1 MKKLFFA
8 AMSLATIV
16 SCSKNVDDAS
26 SVATAD
32 GQAAFISVS
41 LKAAGEMTR
50 ANENLES
57 FQYGST
63 EENAI
68 ANATFYFFDAAGNP
82 YNVDTDNAVEVNTK
96 TLTTTTNSG
105 TPVNNI
111 EAYSNV
117 ILVIKQSQNTP
128 PAKMVALINVADPT
142 DYADMTLA
150 ELQDA
155 ASNYKTTN
163 GFVMSNSVYEK
174 NGAEVVATEILPENI
189 FTSPDPEGEVG
200 DAYVAP
206 ENSGVKPV
214 EIFVERVA
222 AKVKVNVSNK
232 IEGVLNVPATDNTEA
247 YTIYPV
253 ADVKDTYV
261 KVRGWDVTNAAVE
274 SNLIKDYATTTL
286 FSPVNNAAFHRS
298 YWANTI
304 ASANP
309 THGFKF
315 TDITK
320 TVGSE
325 AYYNENTLT
334 PTNAEGWYNANT
346 ISGAT
351 KASQLIV
358 AAQLVDA
365 EGKAKEFARWYGKDY
380 ENGDALKANM
390 INNAAKQI
398 FTKTTTTTGEGD
410 EAVTETVLTGI
421 TISDVTFYQCDPGD
435 YVSTG
440 DTYKGDRRYE
450 VRVKAKD
457 GVTYYHADGKT
468 TYTADEVTAIL
479 ANIEP
484 AMIWAGGMT
493 YYYTLINHYG
503 DADGMVRNHIYDI
516 TISGFK
522 GIGTP
527 VYDPTKIIIPEVPVE
542 QEAYHLTAQIN
553 ILSWALVSQNVEL
566 GF

>member
-8 AMSLATIV
+8 AMALATVV
-16 SCSKNVDDAS
+16 SCSKNVDDVS
-26 SVATAD
+26 GVTAD
-32 GQAAFISVS
+32 GQTAFISVS

-50 ANENLES
+50 AEATNPES
-57 FQYGST
+57 FQYGSKA
-63 EENAI
+63 ENTI
-68 ANATFYFFDAAGNP
+68 NNATFYFFDAVGDA
-82 YNVDTDNAVEVNTK
+82 YTVDTDNAVEVNTK
-96 TLTTTTNSG
+96 TLTANNAN
-105 TPVNNI
+105 PVENI

-117 ILVIKQSQNTP
+117 ILVIKESQNTP
-128 PAKMVALINVADPT
+128 PAKMVALINVENPAA
-142 DYADMTLA
+142 YANKTLA
-150 ELQDA
+150 QLQTLA
-155 ASNYKTTN
+155 VNHSTTN
-163 GFVMSNSVYEK
+163 GFVMSNSVYEA

-189 FTSPDPEGEVG
+189 FTTPDPEGEVG

-232 IEGVLNVPATDNTEA
+232 IEGVVNVPATDNTEA

-274 SNLIKDYATTTL
+274 SNLIKDYATTNL

-298 YWANTI
+298 YWATTI

-309 THGFKF
+309 THGFTFNAIAKAMG
-315 TDITK
+315 T
-320 TVGSE
+320 E
-325 AYYNENTLT
+325 AYYNENTLS
-334 PTNAEGWYNANT
+334 PSNAEGWFNENNNT
-346 ISGAT
+346 NAT

-358 AAQLVDA
+358 AAQLVDSK
-365 EGKAKEFARWYGKDY
+365 GNAKEFARWYGKDY
-380 ENGDALKANM
+380 ENGEKLQAAM

-398 FTKTTTTTGEGD
+398 FVLDSTD
-410 EAVTETVLTGI
+410 DPNTEEVEPNVFTGI
-421 TISDVTFYQCDPGD
+421 AVKDVEFYQVSDQTVYVDPA
-435 YVSTG
+435 
-440 DTYKGDRRYE
+440 TYAGDRRYE

-479 ANIEP
+479 AKIEP

-542 QEAYHLTAQIN
+542 QETYHLTAEIN
-553 ILSWALVSQNVEL
+553 VLSWALVSQNVEL

>member
-8 AMSLATIV
+8 AMALATIV
-16 SCSKNVDDAS
+16 SCSKNVDDVS
-26 SVATAD
+26 GVTAD
-32 GQAAFISVS
+32 GQTAFISVS

-50 ANENLES
+50 VEATNPES

-63 EENAI
+63 AENTI
-68 ANATFYFFDAAGNP
+68 NNATFYFFDAAGKAYDIDGDATVIN
-82 YNVDTDNAVEVNTK
+82 NAVEVITK
-96 TLTTTTNSG
+96 DLVRYESEDG
-105 TPVNNI
+105 KKDDNI

-117 ILVIKQSQNTP
+117 ILVIKESQNTP
-128 PAKMVALINVADPT
+128 PAKMVAIINTTNKYVGKS
-142 DYADMTLA
+142 LA
-150 ELQDA
+150 ELQA
-155 ASNYKTTN
+155 VAVNHTEA
-163 GFVMSNSVYEK
+163 GFVMSNSVYEA

-189 FTSPDPEGEVG
+189 FTSPDPTGNVG
-200 DAYVAP
+200 SAYQNNGKAP
-206 ENSGVKPV
+206 EGVVPV
-214 EIFVERVA
+214 QIYVERVA
-222 AKVKVNVSNK
+222 AKVKVNVN
-232 IEGVLNVPATDNTEA
+232 ATNAVTVGNDKL
-247 YTIYPV
+247 YPV
-253 ADVKDTYV
+253 TGDNAPANTYV
-261 KVRGWDVTNAAVE
+261 KVLGWDVTNAATT
-274 SNLIKDYATTTL
+274 SYLIKDYATTTL

-358 AAQLVDA
+358 AAQLVDE
-365 EGKAKEFARWYGKDY
+365 EGNAKEFARWYGKDY

-398 FTKTTTTTGEGD
+398 FVKD
-410 EAVTETVLTGI
+410 EENSSETELALNGI
-421 TISDVTFYQCDPGD
+421 GIGDVTFYQCEPGD

-450 VRVKAKD
+450 VRVKATD
-457 GVTYYHADGKT
+457 NTVYYKADGS
-468 TYTADEVTAIL
+468 TYTTKEVTAIL

-484 AMIWAGGMT
+484 AMIWASGHT

-527 VYDPTKIIIPEVPVE
+527 VYNPDHKIIPEIPVE

-553 ILSWALVSQNVEL
+553 VLSWALVSQNVEL

>member
-8 AMSLATIV
+8 AMALATIV

-50 ANENLES
+50 ANENPEF
-57 FQYGST
+57 FQYGSA

-117 ILVIKQSQNTP
+117 ILVIKQSQDTP
-128 PAKMVALINVADPT
+128 PAKMVALINVAKPA
-142 DYADMTLA
+142 DYAGMTLA
-150 ELQDA
+150 QLQA
-155 ASNYKTTN
+155 EASNYSTDN
-163 GFVMSNSVYEK
+163 GFVMSNSVYEE

-189 FTSPDPEGEVG
+189 FTTPDPEGEVG

-222 AKVKVNVSNK
+222 AKVKVNVN
-232 IEGVLNVPATDNTEA
+232 ATNAVTVGNEKL
-247 YTIYPV
+247 YPV
-253 ADVKDTYV
+253 TGDNAPANTYV
-261 KVRGWDVTNAAVE
+261 KVLGWDVTNAATT
-274 SNLIKDYATTTL
+274 SYLIKDYATTTL

-365 EGKAKEFARWYGKDY
+365 AGKAKEFARWYGKDY

-457 GVTYYHADGKT
+457 GVTYYKADGKT

-479 ANIEP
+479 AKIEP
-484 AMIWAGGMT
+484 AMIWASGHT

-527 VYDPTKIIIPEVPVE
+527 VYDPNQVIIPEVPIT

-553 ILSWALVSQNVEL
+553 VLSWALVSQNVEL

>member
-8 AMSLATIV
+8 AMALATVV
-16 SCSKNVDDAS
+16 SCSKNVDDVS
-26 SVATAD
+26 GVTAD
-32 GQAAFISVS
+32 GQTAFISVS

-50 ANENLES
+50 VQATNPES
-57 FQYGST
+57 FQYGSET
-63 EENAI
+63 ENTI
-68 ANATFYFFDAAGNP
+68 TNATFYFFDAAGNA
-82 YNVDTDNAVEVNTK
+82 YTVDTDNAVEVNTND
-96 TLTTTTNSG
+96 LALNEGTTSD
-105 TPVNNI
+105 V

-117 ILVIKQSQNTP
+117 ILVIKESQNTP
-128 PAKMVALINVADPT
+128 PAKMVALINVEDPAA
-142 DYADMTLA
+142 YANKTLA
-150 ELQDA
+150 QLQTLA
-155 ASNYKTTN
+155 VNHSTEA
-163 GFVMSNSVYEK
+163 GFVMSNSVYEA

-189 FTSPDPEGEVG
+189 FTTPDPKGEVG

-232 IEGVLNVPATDNTEA
+232 IEGVVNVPATDNTEA

-274 SNLIKDYATTTL
+274 SNLIKDYATTNL

-298 YWANTI
+298 YWATTI

-309 THGFKF
+309 THGFTFNAIAKAMG
-315 TDITK
+315 T
-320 TVGSE
+320 E
-325 AYYNENTLT
+325 AYYNENTLS
-334 PTNAEGWYNANT
+334 PSNAEGWFNENNNT
-346 ISGAT
+346 NAT

-358 AAQLVDA
+358 AAQLVDSK
-365 EGKAKEFARWYGKDY
+365 GNAKEFARWYGKDY

-398 FTKTTTTTGEGD
+398 FVKTKQMQGEGD
-410 EAVTETVLTGI
+410 DAQEVTVLTGI
-421 TISDVTFYQCDPGD
+421 TITDVDFYQVSDKTVYVDPA
-435 YVSTG
+435 
-440 DTYKGDRRYE
+440 TYAGDRRYE
-450 VRVKAKD
+450 VRVKAFD
-457 GVTYYHADGKT
+457 NVTYYKADGTAYET
-468 TYTADEVTAIL
+468 TAEVTAIL
-479 ANIEP
+479 DKIEP
-484 AMIWAGGMT
+484 AMIWAGGKT

-527 VYDPTKIIIPEVPVE
+527 VYDPTQVIIPEIPVE

-553 ILSWALVSQNVEL
+553 VLSWALVSQNVEL

>member
-8 AMSLATIV
+8 AMALATIV

-50 ANENLES
+50 ANENPES
-57 FQYGST
+57 FQYGSK

-68 ANATFYFFDAAGNP
+68 ANATFYFFDAAGEA

-96 TLTTTTNSG
+96 TLTTNSG

-128 PAKMVALINVADPT
+128 PAKMVALINVENPAA
-142 DYADMTLA
+142 YANKTLA
-150 ELQDA
+150 QLQTLA
-155 ASNYKTTN
+155 VNHSTKN
-163 GFVMSNSVYEK
+163 GFVMSNSVYEA

-189 FTSPDPEGEVG
+189 FTTPDPEGEVG

-222 AKVKVNVSNK
+222 AKVKVNVN
-232 IEGVLNVPATDNTEA
+232 ATNAVTVGNDKL
-247 YTIYPV
+247 YPV
-253 ADVKDTYV
+253 TGDNAPADTYV
-261 KVRGWDVTNAAVE
+261 KVLGWDVTNAAVE

-286 FSPVNNAAFHRS
+286 FSPVNNATFHRS

-320 TVGSE
+320 AVGTE

-365 EGKAKEFARWYGKDY
+365 EGNAKEFARWYGKDY
-380 ENGDALKANM
+380 DCDPEALMAAM
-390 INNAAKQI
+390 VSNAAKQI

-457 GVTYYHADGKT
+457 GVTYYKADGKT
-468 TYTADEVTAIL
+468 AYTADEVTAIL
-479 ANIEP
+479 AKIEP
-484 AMIWAGGMT
+484 AMIWASGQT

-542 QEAYHLTAQIN
+542 QESYHLTAQIN

>member
-8 AMSLATIV
+8 AMALATIV

-32 GQAAFISVS
+32 GQTAFISVS

-50 ANENLES
+50 ANENPES
-57 FQYGST
+57 FQYGSK

-82 YNVDTDNAVEVNTK
+82 YNVDTDNNAVEVNTK
-96 TLTTTTNSG
+96 DLTKNEANPTE
-105 TPVNNI
+105 NI
-111 EAYSNV
+111 EAYSKV
-117 ILVIKQSQNTP
+117 ILVIKQSQDTP

-142 DYADMTLA
+142 DYAGMTLA
-150 ELQDA
+150 QLQA
-155 ASNYKTTN
+155 EASNYSTDN
-163 GFVMSNSVYEK
+163 GFVMSNSVYEA

-189 FTSPDPEGEVG
+189 FTTPDPEGEVG

-222 AKVKVNVSNK
+222 AKVKVNVN
-232 IEGVLNVPATDNTEA
+232 ATNAVTVGNDKL
-247 YTIYPV
+247 YPV
-253 ADVKDTYV
+253 TGDNAPANTYV
-261 KVRGWDVTNAAVE
+261 KVLGWDVTNAAVE
-274 SNLIKDYATTTL
+274 SNLIKDYATTNL

-298 YWANTI
+298 YWATTI

-309 THGFKF
+309 THGFTFNAIAKAKAMG
-315 TDITK
+315 T
-320 TVGSE
+320 E

-421 TISDVTFYQCDPGD
+421 TISDVTFYQCEPGD

-484 AMIWAGGMT
+484 AMIWADGMT

-542 QEAYHLTAQIN
+542 QESYHLTAQIN